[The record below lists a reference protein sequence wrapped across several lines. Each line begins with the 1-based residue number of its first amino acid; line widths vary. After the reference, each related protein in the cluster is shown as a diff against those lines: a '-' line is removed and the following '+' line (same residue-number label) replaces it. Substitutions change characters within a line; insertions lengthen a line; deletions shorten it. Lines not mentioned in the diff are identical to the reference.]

1 MAEPQTNRPESQA
14 DRAQT
19 DKTRS
24 PAAAAAEATSV
35 LKGEARSFVENGA
48 RAHHEATGAVRDLSQ
63 TAAEASRAAS
73 VRSREVARDVAGNWR
88 DMTQSMLAMQMDFN
102 RWFDDLWRHS
112 GDFGLFPTLQ
122 RARPFATFGVGPAFG
137 QPPVDLKETKDAYR
151 LCVELPGLKRE
162 DIDLEIQGETLAL
175 SGHKAE
181 EKADAGAAYR
191 VSERRFGRFERRFP
205 LPPGIERGKIEASF
219 RDGVLSV
226 TLPKSGEAVQA
237 AEKVQIQ
244 G

>member
-1 MAEPQTNRPESQA
+1 MAEPQTPHPETPNPPAQA
-14 DRAQT
+14 DKA
-19 DKTRS
+19 RS
-24 PAAAAAEATSV
+24 PAAAAAEAASA

-48 RAHHEATGAVRDLSQ
+48 RAHHEATDAVRDLSQ

-73 VRSREVARDVAGNWR
+73 AHSREVARDVAGNWR
-88 DMTQSMLAMQMDFN
+88 DIAQSMLAMQMDFN

-112 GDFGLFPTLQ
+112 ADFGLFPAL
-122 RARPFATFGVGPAFG
+122 RPARPFAAFGVGPAFG
-137 QPPVDLKETKDAYR
+137 QPPVDLRETQGAYK

-162 DIDLEIQGETLAL
+162 DVDLEIQGETLAL

-181 EKADAGAAYR
+181 EKEDAGAAYR

-205 LPPGIERGKIEASF
+205 LPPGIDRGRIEASF

-226 TLPKSGEAVQA
+226 TLPKTGEAVQA
-237 AEKVQIQ
+237 AEKVQIR